1 MISRTRLV
9 FTAGL
14 YFILILFPWTLIAN
28 SFPTPGRKADSSLLG
43 IPTRIDPESGN
54 LKATDII
61 IRGPRRHKMKVSTE
75 EWDIRWFRVSP
86 GSYHLD
92 IGNDDSVIDVL
103 PGIIMVAPV
112 RIVLFSLEGESALR
126 LEPVDEEDR
135 QKAALNL
142 ALFYDFPEWQGRDY
156 IGFGSL
162 RPSVKQVQSLFE
174 ATITSNP
181 QGAEIFFDDRLVGTS
196 PLTLTLEGGK
206 HKLLFRGEGREDV
219 TRYIRLEGDA
229 DILVELPPAVG
240 SVSEQETYKTLI
252 GSFYPVGET
261 DEQINALFVD
271 TLELVLEDDPRFNL
285 VRSEIPWKHTGT
297 LSQPDF
303 SLLEET
309 GADLVVSGTFL
320 KQGNYLV
327 VQANLYDIQAE
338 SVKTGT
344 FWTGDV
350 GLSIFDAM
358 DLIAEK
364 FIGEVDRV
372 LPVAGRVLITRTEIV
387 YGALSD
393 QEQGVNRKQMINR
406 RWQEYPDS
414 LSIQAGIGGAKDE
427 DYILSTRTPPIAVAA
442 EWSRDVSSLWQAGAG
457 GIYYIIPERPGLE
470 IEAHSGVRLMFR
482 TLRTDISFGLSGSI
496 QYTPQFSD
504 IWSGENYGSFLSV
517 GLPIDIRFY
526 YYFTDK
532 VDRNPVYFMGN
543 MAFSFLG
550 YRFDLSGREQHGFIS
565 ISGLIAFG
573 VGIRL

>member
-1 MISRTRLV
+1 MSASGLFFMI
-9 FTAGL
+9 
-14 YFILILFPWTLIAN
+14 ILLPGALNAN
-28 SFPTPGRKADSSLLG
+28 SFPTPGRQADSSLLG
-43 IPTRIDPESGN
+43 IPTRIDSESGN

-61 IRGPRRHKMKVSTE
+61 IRGPRRYKMKVSTE

-92 IGNDDSVIDVL
+92 IVNNETVIDVP

-112 RIVLFSLEGESALR
+112 RIVLFSSEGNSALR

-135 QKAALNL
+135 QKAAFDL

-156 IGFGSL
+156 IGFGSI
-162 RPSVKQVQSLFE
+162 RPSVDQVQTLFE
-174 ATITSNP
+174 ATIKSNP
-181 QGAEIFFDDRLVGTS
+181 QGAEIFFDDRLVGTT
-196 PLTLTLEGGK
+196 PLTLTLKGGK
-206 HKLLFRGEGREDV
+206 HKLLFRAEGREDV
-219 TRYIRLEGDA
+219 TRYVRLEGDA
-229 DILVELPPAVG
+229 DILVELPQAVKSG
-240 SVSEQETYKTLI
+240 SGQETFKTLI
-252 GSFYPVGET
+252 GPFYPVGET
-261 DEQINALFVD
+261 DEQINTLFVD

-285 VRSEIPWKHTGT
+285 IRSEIPWKHTGS

-364 FIGEVDRV
+364 FLEEVDRV
-372 LPVAGRVLITRTEIV
+372 LPAAGRVLITRTEII
-387 YGALSD
+387 YGALSS
-393 QEQGVNRKQMINR
+393 QEQGINRKQMINR

-414 LSIQAGIGGAKDE
+414 LSLQAGIGGVKDE
-427 DYILSTRTPPIAVAA
+427 DYILSTQTPPIAVAA
-442 EWSRDVSSLWQAGAG
+442 EWSRDVSSLWQVGAG
-457 GIYYIIPERPGLE
+457 GIYYIIPERPGPE

-496 QYTPQFSD
+496 LYTPQFSST
-504 IWSGENYGSFLSV
+504 WSGENYGSFLSV

-532 VDRNPVYFMGN
+532 VDRNPVFFTAN

-573 VGIRL
+573 AGIRL